1 MAQQLTTG
9 LNFFELGGAVDVISN
24 SIPTDFNTQGIAKQ
38 NGETGFFVRSDKNY
52 TLYIYYTTSGWV
64 EYGSIDVTDEDYGT
78 GVSIPWLEDLTHG
91 LPMAA
96 YFVTSES
103 EHELR
108 IFSKRGRISA
118 DLLPGNSDISK
129 NTLVH
134 SLADT
139 ALDDDGKITGR
150 STIAEFS
157 VDTTLFAGGDTVTF
171 STDGDFWYGHVL
183 VNAHHEIPANIS
195 YNAASDQTQVTFEL
209 PNIHDSSHDRYSIH
223 LSLKESVPAVPKYIL
238 TANTYV
244 IDENGEVT
252 ITLST
257 QNVTAGTTLP
267 WTISGTGIDSND
279 FSQGDFL
286 DATALTGEFVVGTT
300 DSVSF
305 TMQEDLT
312 TEGNEVFTLSLDGG
326 QANVSIVVNDTSTT
340 PVAAPPNGF
349 KFIATVGDDAYG
361 DGSLEMRLGGR
372 GNYTVDWG
380 DGTVETIGQINADNM
395 YDVPVHNY
403 ATPGSYEIHMYNGNS
418 TFDLHNAV
426 DSSFNQMLY
435 GANIMWAEYVP
446 SADTNNEGPFTL
458 GRPIIHSKYI
468 PDLSNITN
476 MTASGQTMTIVD
488 SSNYNYA
495 NYFNGASFNNVEKVL
510 IKTILA
516 NGERSY
522 EPVTITTTG
531 DTTTF
536 TVSRGQITMDNLD
549 TVEDMLADD
558 GVAYAV
564 SKMGSNQGIKVCL
577 CPNLTAIPDFKL
589 YVGAH
594 NIMSD
599 RFWNYVDNMP
609 GSKVTKKITQIT
621 NWGADDF
628 EFTSTRGNSSFQYC
642 KHVTITASDEPD
654 FTNQTSMDNFFLSC
668 ASLTDVNDSLNSN
681 KFVHAGVTT
690 MENMFMDCV
699 AYDPSTLNNWDTS
712 GCLSFKNL
720 FLRARSFNATI
731 NDWVINTDPNSN
743 VVFTSMFYQADV
755 FNQDVNTN
763 QRSDGQIAW
772 DTQRVSNMSTLFF
785 NAQQFNKS
793 VEYWNTSNCRDF
805 TYAFSNARVYN
816 QPMNTQAVTVGGN
829 TYTAWDVSQAYDF
842 NYMFSTALVFN
853 QDISNWDT
861 SNAQTF
867 QGMFYQARKY
877 NQPMNTQSVTV
888 NGNTYTAWDVKR
900 SSGSAY
906 STKFHNM
913 FQQAWNFNQDLSN
926 WDVSDTPS
934 LYATFLQAY
943 SFEGTGVGNWD
954 ISGKTSLQQTFN
966 ACFYFNP
973 DLSNWDASNVTNW
986 RQTFA
991 LNHSLMFDFGN
1002 WNYTI
1007 SPTDMYETF
1016 KEVGV
1021 RQDLQDS
1028 NLTEMDFS
1036 NWDVSGLTSLIGTF
1050 NSEYAHVNS
1059 TVARISDH
1067 SNYITSGSV
1076 PTTYYKFRRTWVPV
1090 ISNWDVSNVT
1100 TMKDLFRHNPNIAT
1114 NSNFDLSSWDVS
1126 NVTDASYIFQYC
1138 YGFDGQTTSSWNLNS
1153 LTNGTH
1159 AFRGC
1164 DLTTLNVSN
1173 WLPDSLTN
1181 PTYMFRENINFIGNG
1196 VENWN
1201 INPATTSLLSMFY
1214 KCHPFSGDV
1223 SNWDVS
1229 NITNMAHAFAIIQP
1243 STPVT
1248 LDVSNWNTQSLTS
1261 VAEMFSQSNIDFDPT
1276 NWDVSNITNFNNW
1289 TFNNGADNWD
1299 QTRLDNVLA
1308 AWGSQTVQSDVNL
1321 TIDTGNNASF
1331 NSLSAS
1337 GLAGYN
1343 NLVNNYNWTINIS

>member
-9 LNFFELGGAVDVISN
+9 LNFFELGGAVDIIGSN
-24 SIPTDFNTQGIAKQ
+24 IPTDYNTQGIAKQ

-52 TLYIYYTTSGWV
+52 TLYIYYSTGGWV
-64 EYGSIDVTDEDYGT
+64 EYGSVDVTDEDYGT
-78 GVSIPWLEDLTHG
+78 GISIPWLEDLTHG

-108 IFSKRGRISA
+108 IFSKRGRITA
-118 DLLPGNSDISK
+118 DLLPGNSDINK
-129 NTLVH
+129 DTLVH

-195 YNAASDQTQVTFEL
+195 YDAVSDQTQVTFEL
-209 PNIHDSSHDRYSIH
+209 PNIHDSSHDRYTIH
-223 LSLKESVPAVPKYIL
+223 LSLKESVPAVQKFIL

-257 QNVTAGTTLP
+257 QNVAAGTTLP

-305 TMQEDLT
+305 TMEEDLT
-312 TEGNEVFTLSLDGG
+312 TEGSETFTLSLDGG
-326 QANVSIVVNDTSTT
+326 QAMVSIVVNDTSTT
-340 PVAAPPNGF
+340 PVAAAPNGF
-349 KFIATVGDDAYG
+349 KFIASVGNDTYG
-361 DGSLEMRLGGR
+361 DGSLQMRLGGR

-380 DGTVETIGQINADNM
+380 DGTVETVGQINTDNT

-403 ATPGSYEIHMYNGNS
+403 ATAGNYEIHMYNGNS
-418 TFDLHNAV
+418 TFDLYNAGDYV
-426 DSSFNQMLY
+426 FNQMFY
-435 GANIMWAEYVP
+435 GGGGVWAEYVP
-446 SADTNNEGPFTL
+446 ADDTNNVGPFAL
-458 GRPIIHSKYI
+458 GKPIIHSKYI

-476 MTASGQTMTIVD
+476 ITASGQTMTIVD

-495 NYFNGASFNNVEKVL
+495 NYFNGTSFNNVEKVL

-522 EPVTITTTG
+522 EPVTITTSG

-536 TVSRGQITMDNLD
+536 TVSRGEITMDNLD
-549 TVEDMLADD
+549 TVEDMLAND
-558 GVAYAV
+558 GLAYTID
-564 SKMGSNQGIKVCL
+564 KMGSNNGIKVCL
-577 CPNLTAIPDFKL
+577 CPNLTAIPNFEL
-589 YVGAH
+589 YVGSH
-594 NIMSD
+594 GIMSD
-599 RFWNYVDNMP
+599 RFWNYAENIP
-609 GSKVTKKITQIT
+609 AGKPTRKITQIT

-628 EFTSTRGNSSFQYC
+628 EFTTTKGNSAFRYC
-642 KHVTITASDEPD
+642 KHLTITASDEPD
-654 FTNQTSMDNFFLSC
+654 FTNQTNHDEFFQGC

-690 MENMFMDCV
+690 MENMFKDCV
-699 AYDPSTLNNWDTS
+699 VYDPSTLNNWDTS
-712 GCLSFKNL
+712 GCLNFKNL

-772 DTQRVSNMSTLFF
+772 DTQRVSNMSTLFYY
-785 NAQQFNKS
+785 AQQFNKS

-805 TYAFSNARVYN
+805 TYAFSNARLYN

-906 STKFHNM
+906 STKFHTM

-934 LYATFLQAY
+934 LYATFQQAY

-954 ISGKTSLQQTFN
+954 ISGKTSLQSTFN

-986 RQTFA
+986 RHTFA

-1007 SPTDMYETF
+1007 SPTDMFETF

-1243 STPVT
+1243 NTPVT

-1289 TFNNGADNWD
+1289 TFSNGADNWD

-1321 TIDTGNNASF
+1321 TIDTGGNASF
-1331 NSLSAS
+1331 NSLSTT

-1343 NLVNNYNWTINIS
+1343 NLVNNYNWTITIS